1 MKTSF
6 PRVTFFIFVLLSLF
20 AVATPVH
27 AGGMAPLRKPANL
40 AIEPLKRF
48 VTGDHP
54 TIVVHL
60 TAEFGAPIPNQPIL
74 ILVDGVRKGEGRT
87 DSRGIAAIPLKYKFP
102 SGSTAQRPKPE

>member
-6 PRVTFFIFVLLSLF
+6 QRFTLLLFVLLSFF
-20 AVATPVH
+20 AMATPVH
-27 AGGMAPLRKPANL
+27 ARGMAPLRKPANL

-60 TAEFGAPIPNQPIL
+60 TAEFGQPIPNQPIIL
-74 ILVDGVRKGEGRT
+74 LVDGVRKGEGRT
-87 DSRGIAAIPLKYKFP
+87 DSRGIAAITLKYKFP
-102 SGSTAQRPKPE
+102 AGT